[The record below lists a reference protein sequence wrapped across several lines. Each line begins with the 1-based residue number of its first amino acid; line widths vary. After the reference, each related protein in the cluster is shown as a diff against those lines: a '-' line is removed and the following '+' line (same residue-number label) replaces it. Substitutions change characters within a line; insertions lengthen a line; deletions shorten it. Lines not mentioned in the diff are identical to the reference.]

1 VGTWEGIAVK
11 IAGILIICG
20 LLWAFAK
27 WGAKLNRELGE
38 KDAVIDQEEATAKA
52 RARFDFATARRLSA
66 DAAMVVARQRARAA
80 RRLGLQRK
88 ERKD

>member
-1 VGTWEGIAVK
+1 MLEK
-11 IAGILIICG
+11 IAISIAALLIVAG
-20 LLWAFAK
+20 LVWAFAK

-38 KDAVIDQEEATAKA
+38 QDAVIDQNEATEKA
-52 RARFDFATARRLSA
+52 RKRFDFATARRLSA

-88 ERKD
+88 ERRD